1 MIEHVWL
8 EHGIVR
14 WHIGAVSALQYLESG
29 AQLREDERFASMSYI
44 IDDFVDCSALPDAE
58 IVMASQT
65 TAAAGAAVNPDFR
78 HAIVSSSAALR
89 ERAYRMAVKGMGSP
103 AIMKFSCMDKVRD
116 WVKGDLP
123 QPASVLCQMAGVA
136 TTLPG
141 GRRARAG

>member
-78 HAIVSSSAALR
+78 HADRKSTRLNSSHEFVSRMPSSA
-89 ERAYRMAVKGMGSP
+89 
-103 AIMKFSCMDKVRD
+103 
-116 WVKGDLP
+116 
-123 QPASVLCQMAGVA
+123 
-136 TTLPG
+136 
-141 GRRARAG
+141 